1 MNDTATKPYSESVIR
16 MTTADFRRV
25 YGVVLKFNNVTKI
38 HFEIIIKSL
47 PQQEDHLHFFE
58 IDRQQ
63 VYVNDKAPD
72 LLIDKLADDLGKILY
87 PLNVVVNKE
96 GFIIAISNLR
106 DIQQRLEKE
115 KERLHQYYIGEIAAA
130 ALSKTE
136 RIIANEKLLM
146 NSLKND
152 WFLSV
157 YFSGIYGLKAFDF
170 RMWNTLTLPVFPYK
184 PLTVFKIKREITEQ
198 HTEDKSFTIVYS
210 GEVER
215 FDQKENLG
223 ALLLKYDLSHK
234 DFLINAITG
243 YVSLTT
249 EMQTEKRIDI
259 EIFHLREKDS
269 SLQN

>member
-16 MTTADFRRV
+16 MMTADFRRV
-25 YGVVLKFNNVTKI
+25 YGVVLKFNNATKI
-38 HFEIIIKSL
+38 HFEIIIRSL
-47 PQQEDHLHFFE
+47 PQQEDNLHVFE

-87 PLNVVVNKE
+87 PLKVVVNTE
-96 GFIIAISNLR
+96 GFVIAISNLK
-106 DIQQRLEKE
+106 DIQQRFEKE
-115 KERLHQYYIGEIAAA
+115 KEALHQYYIGEIATA
-130 ALSKTE
+130 ALNKTE
-136 RIIANEKLLM
+136 RIIANEKLLLD
-146 NSLKND
+146 SLKND
-152 WFLSV
+152 WFLAV

-170 RMWNTLTLPVFPYK
+170 RIWSTLKLPVFPYK

-198 HTEDKSFTIVYS
+198 HTEDKSLTIVCS

-215 FDQKENLG
+215 FDSNENVG
-223 ALLLKYDLSHK
+223 EVLLKYDLYHK
-234 DFLINAITG
+234 DFSINAITG

-249 EMQTEKRIDI
+249 EMQPEKRIDI